1 MGRSYGGNV
10 ELKPEDF
17 PEAFKR
23 ALEPVDKVCLS
34 CGIHWAEPQGDTC
47 EDCGGK
53 LRNLTVEEANA

>member
-1 MGRSYGGNV
+1 M

-34 CGIHWAEPQGDTC
+34 CGIHWAEPQGDAC